1 MDLSYK
7 IIIYYASYWFIYLSN
22 NCEKAIRS
30 FVSFV
35 TIMIRFNV
43 TFTNHYPTTIMNH
56 DIFRA
61 LLMYRDLTN
70 IYSDIMCYISLSI
83 QLIVYPL

>member
-1 MDLSYK
+1 
-7 IIIYYASYWFIYLSN
+7 
-22 NCEKAIRS
+22 
-30 FVSFV
+30 
-35 TIMIRFNV
+35 
-43 TFTNHYPTTIMNH
+43 MNH